1 MFQLLGANKIHRQRL
16 KNKSFLKIKMVNSFD
31 DQESKI
37 RVICCDC
44 IADMVTREREH
55 ATDRMIKI

>member
-1 MFQLLGANKIHRQRL
+1 VFKIIDVEPED
-16 KNKSFLKIKMVNSFD
+16 NCCD
-31 DQESKI
+31 YQESKI

-44 IADMVTREREH
+44 IADMVTKERVH